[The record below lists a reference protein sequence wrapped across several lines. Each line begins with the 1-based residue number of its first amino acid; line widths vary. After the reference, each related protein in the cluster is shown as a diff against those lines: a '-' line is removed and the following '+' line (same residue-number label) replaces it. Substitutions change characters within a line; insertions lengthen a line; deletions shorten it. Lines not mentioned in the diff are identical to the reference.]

1 MTIRLTRRADADLLD
16 IAEYTAGRWGTA
28 QANAYTAAFA
38 QAFQRLDENPTM
50 LGSRAR
56 DDLGRGYR
64 TLAVEQHLVIY
75 RHRAGVT
82 HIMRVLH
89 HRMNLP
95 LHRLS

>member
-1 MTIRLTRRADADLLD
+1 MTIRLTRRADADLLN
-16 IAEYTAGRWGTA
+16 IAEYTADRWGDA
-28 QANAYTAAFA
+28 QAELYA
-38 QAFQRLDENPTM
+38 QAFTKAFQKLDQNPLL

-64 TLAVEQHLVIY
+64 TLVVGQHLIIY
-75 RHRAGVT
+75 RHRASVT

-95 LHRLS
+95 LHRLF

>member
-16 IAEYTAGRWGTA
+16 IAEYTADRWGDA
-28 QANAYTAAFA
+28 QADVYTRAFA
-38 QAFQRLDENPTM
+38 KAFQRLDENPRM

-64 TLAVEQHLVIY
+64 TLLVEQHLVIY
-75 RHRAGVT
+75 RHRAGTT

-89 HRMNLP
+89 QRMNLP